1 VGLMR
6 CPRDGR
12 EPVTASSA
20 WREFTGKV
28 GPLRQDWQ
36 DVEVFNIKET
46 SVQRGCAV
54 KVIPRAHPASEPRVA
69 QKALVEFAITGC

>member
-1 VGLMR
+1 MH
-6 CPRDGR
+6 CGR

-36 DVEVFNIKET
+36 DVEVFNINET
-46 SVQRGCAV
+46 SVQRRRCKGAV
-54 KVIPRAHPASEPRVA
+54 
-69 QKALVEFAITGC
+69 L